1 MSISITT
8 SNELFNNKKNLIIV
22 FSSFSQK
29 IKTISRDNY
38 VFIYGDNNLIGIN
51 IFDYKNDFTDIKEG
65 YHNFSN
71 INFDKIVKKFPKE
84 MKEFKNDSFF
94 KIGLISK
101 IEKHPKSEKLKI
113 LSVNINK
120 DIYQI
125 VTNIDGLMIG
135 NSHLFAMEKAFLASG
150 TVIEKS
156 KVMGIESQGMI
167 CSYRSIGIEKDGI
180 ILIQKNEELDEFNF

>member
-29 IKTISRDNY
+29 IKSISKDNY
-38 VFIYGDNNLIGIN
+38 VFIYGNNNLIGIN

-84 MKEFKNDSFF
+84 MKDFKNNTFL
-94 KIGLISK
+94 KIGLITK

-113 LSVNINK
+113 LSVNINEN
-120 DIYQI
+120 ILQI
-125 VTNIDGLMIG
+125 VTNIDYLMAG
-135 NSHLFAMEKAFLASG
+135 NKHLFAIERAFLASG

-180 ILIQKNEELDEFNF
+180 ILIKNNEKLEEFNF

>member
-8 SNELFNNKKNLIIV
+8 SNELFNNKENLIIV

-29 IKTISRDNY
+29 IKSIKRDNY
-38 VFIYGDNNLIGIN
+38 IFIYGDNKLVGIN
-51 IFDYKNDFTDIKEG
+51 VFDYKNDFIDIKEG

-84 MKEFKNDSFF
+84 MKDFKNDSFF

-113 LSVNINK
+113 LSVDINK
-120 DIYQI
+120 NIFQI
-125 VTNIDGLMIG
+125 VTNVDGLIVG
-135 NSHLFAMEKAFLASG
+135 NKHLFAMEKAFLASG
-150 TVIEKS
+150 IVIEKS

-167 CSYRSIGIEKDGI
+167 CSYKSIGIEKDGI
-180 ILIQKNEELDEFNF
+180 ILIKKNEELEEFNF